1 MATIE
6 LFVGAD
12 NTTGL
17 VDRELLGKILDSSHD
32 SWTMLDAVGSWRGQR
47 EESVCVLISG
57 DYELIMATARQ
68 IKAELRQ
75 DAVAFRMSPDL
86 ILV

>member
-12 NTTGL
+12 NATGL

-32 SWTMLDAVGSWRGQR
+32 SWTMVDAVGSWRGQR
-47 EESVCVLISG
+47 EQSVCVLVCD
-57 DYELIMATARQ
+57 DYDVIMATAQQ

-75 DAVAFRMSPDL
+75 DAVALRMSPEL